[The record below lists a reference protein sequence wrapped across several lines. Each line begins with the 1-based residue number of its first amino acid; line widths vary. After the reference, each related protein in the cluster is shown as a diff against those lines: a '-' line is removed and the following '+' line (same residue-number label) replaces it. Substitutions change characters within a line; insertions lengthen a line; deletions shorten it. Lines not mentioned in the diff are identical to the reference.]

1 MSRRAVFFCL
11 LGAALV
17 AAPAGASEAEVD
29 PVRDL
34 AYRVANLLLLLA
46 VLFYF
51 ARRPVTEFFADRRA
65 RIQDEIKQAAALRRE
80 AEERHSKWQR
90 RLADLDSEIESIRAT
105 ARERAE
111 RERQQILAD
120 AHATAERLRSDANAA
135 VERELRRAVDQ
146 LRNEASEL
154 AVELAA
160 EILREQVSAA
170 DRSRLLDE
178 FIRRIETTD
187 AAGGRG

>member
-1 MSRRAVFFCL
+1 MAKRILACAL
-11 LGAALV
+11 LGLALAATPAL
-17 AAPAGASEAEVD
+17 AAEADAD
-29 PVRDL
+29 PMRDL
-34 AYRVANLLLLLA
+34 AYRTMNLVLLLGL
-46 VLFYF
+46 LFYF
-51 ARRPVTEFFADRRA
+51 ARRPIREFFADRRT

-90 RLADLDSEIESIRAT
+90 RLAALDSEIESIRAT

-120 AHATAERLRSDANAA
+120 AHATAERLRADASAA
-135 VERELRRAVDQ
+135 IERELRRAVDR
-146 LRNEASEL
+146 LRDETSSF

-160 EILREQVSAA
+160 EILREQVGAA

-187 AAGGRG
+187 AVGERR